1 MVVKLYKTLSEDN
14 KLDKELTLV
23 KEIGINL
30 LIRSNVTSFDFS
42 LSGDVVDVNY
52 MYIPAFGK
60 YYFLKSPTIERNGY
74 TSFRAEEDV
83 LMTYRDQIRQ
93 ETGIVLRQENEG
105 NLYITDSTFPVENRN
120 KTFFKKFQNGFSET
134 LSYYLIVG
142 V

>member
-14 KLDKELTLV
+14 KLDKELTLI

-30 LIRSNVTSFDFS
+30 LIRSNVTSFEFS
-42 LSGDVVDVNY
+42 LSGEILDINY
-52 MYIPAFGK
+52 MYIPDFGK

-74 TSFRAEEDV
+74 TTFRVEEDV
-83 LMTYRDQIRQ
+83 LMTYKAQIRQ
-93 ETGIVLRQENEG
+93 ESGIILRQENEG

-120 KTFFKKFQNGFSET
+120 KTFFKKFQSGFDDT